1 MDNKISLSNKENDL
15 LSKVITE
22 RLSGKPLS
30 RIFGTKEFFS
40 MEFDINKYVL
50 DPRPESE
57 ILVEEALDLIQEN
70 NFKSILE
77 LGVGSG
83 CIIGAILSNSEEV

>member
-1 MDNKISLSNKENDL
+1 MK
-15 LSKVITE
+15 
-22 RLSGKPLS
+22 
-30 RIFGTKEFFS
+30 
-40 MEFDINKYVL
+40 FDINEFVL

-57 ILVEEALDLIQEN
+57 ILVEKALDLIQEN

-83 CIIGAILSNSEEV
+83 CIIAAILSNSIGTKAVGIDISEQAVMTAKSNLIKNGY